1 MQQDLLKDIIL
12 EMNRNFNFPKNF
24 LWGASTSAHQI
35 EGNNINSDWWQWEQ
49 KGEVKEPSGIACDS
63 YNRFKE
69 DFLLAKK
76 LNHNSHRLS
85 VEWAR
90 IEPKEGRFDESAT
103 KHYREVLKTFKKLDL
118 KTFVTLHHFTNP
130 LWFSKRG
137 GWENPK
143 SPEIFTRYAS
153 YCAKEF
159 GNLVDYWITIN
170 EPNVYG
176 SETYLKGTWPPQKK
190 NPLVFLRAYL
200 NMAKAHNKAYKA
212 MKQITPNLP
221 VGLAFHFIRY
231 LNDGGNPLGKVVAL
245 LLNKIFL
252 DLSYYPFSNYDF
264 IGVNYYLTYKI
275 KNIIPY
281 FDYKHGKF
289 EYFGWP
295 ISPEGLYEL
304 LLDLKKYRKP
314 IYITESGLSDSKD
327 KYRKKAIYLHLLSV
341 YKAIEKGVDVRGY
354 LHWSLIDNW
363 EWHWGFKP
371 RFGLIEIDRKNNLK
385 RIPRK
390 SAYYY
395 AKICESNKL
404 IRS

>member
-1 MQQDLLKDIIL
+1 
-12 EMNRNFNFPKNF
+12 MNRNFNFPKKF

-35 EGNNINSDWWQWEQ
+35 EGNNVNSDWWQWEQ
-49 KGEVKEPSGIACDS
+49 KGGVKEPSGIACDS

-69 DFLLAKK
+69 DFLLARK

-90 IEPKEGRFDESAT
+90 IEPKEGRFDKSAT
-103 KHYREVLKTFKKLDL
+103 KHYQEVLKTLKKLGL

-130 LWFSKRG
+130 LWFSKKG

-143 SPEIFTRYAS
+143 SPEFFTRYAS

-170 EPNVYG
+170 EPNVYANE
-176 SETYLKGTWPPQKK
+176 SFLKGTWPPQKR
-190 NPLVFLRAYL
+190 NLISLINVYYNL
-200 NMAKAHNKAYKA
+200 AKAHNLSYDEIKKINNNF
-212 MKQITPNLP
+212 M
-221 VGLAFHFIRY
+221 VGLAYHFLRFRHEGRSI
-231 LNDGGNPLGKVVAL
+231 LGKNVTN
-245 LLNKIFL
+245 LLNKIF
-252 DLSYYPFSNYDF
+252 SNFIYSPFKKSDF

-281 FDYKHGKF
+281 FDYEHGKF

-295 ISPEGLYEL
+295 ISPEGFYDL
-304 LLDLKKYRKP
+304 LIDLKKYQKP
-314 IYITESGLSDSKD
+314 IFITESGLSDSKD
-327 KYRKKAIYLHLLSV
+327 KYRKKSIYLHLLSV

-371 RFGLIEIDRKNNLK
+371 RFGLIEIERKNNLK

-390 SAYYY
+390 SAYYF
-395 AKICESNKL
+395 AKICKSNKL
-404 IRS
+404 VPLDNMHT